1 MTTSGD
7 KSYCWIY
14 ENGQAVRTEI
24 KTGLSDDRWIEVG
37 RLVLASRAAT
47 GDDTRWTP
55 VDGSEQVILGDLPAL
70 RDGEAVRVGPAT
82 NGPTSR

>member
-24 KTGLSDDRWIEVG
+24 KTGLSDDRWIEVEAPCVG
-37 RLVLASRAAT
+37 LA
-47 GDDTRWTP
+47 
-55 VDGSEQVILGDLPAL
+55 GSNRG
-70 RDGEAVRVGPAT
+70 
-82 NGPTSR
+82 